1 VLPYSGLSITGRRRR
16 AAGFEGR
23 GSAHAGLLRA
33 LAGLGLLLACAPQSW
48 ASAECQLAFDRWAKR
63 SGELVRTVRE
73 GENLDADARGACV
86 PTEAVRTHLLDGL
99 ARAHVLC
106 AEASPSDQTAQQ
118 TRTMLG
124 INQSFIASLGVC
136 RSDSAEAGAG
146 WVTKAAP
153 EKPRIA
159 APPPPPPKPE
169 PAAPPPPPPKPVAA
183 APVPAPRP
191 ATPPPSPPCLEVLRG
206 QDDQF
211 SLVNR
216 RCPGHTV
223 LAVVETRAAG
233 GETVCRGYAIS
244 QILAVRAPKATP
256 PRVNH
261 ECVLSQGPCNKDRLG
276 TMFPEC
282 DW

>member
-1 VLPYSGLSITGRRRR
+1 MGQRRR
-16 AAGFEGR
+16 AAGFDGR
-23 GSAHAGLLRA
+23 GSAQAGLLRA
-33 LAGLGLLLACAPQSW
+33 LAGFGLLLACAPQAW

-73 GENLDADARGACV
+73 GENPDANARGACV

-136 RSDSAEAGAG
+136 RSDSSEAGAG

-153 EKPRIA
+153 EKPRIVT
-159 APPPPPPKPE
+159 PPPLPPKPVLV
-169 PAAPPPPPPKPVAA
+169 APPPPPPKPVAA
-183 APVPAPRP
+183 APVPAAPRP
-191 ATPPPSPPCLEVLRG
+191 VTTPPSPRCLEILHG
-206 QDDQF
+206 QGDQY
-211 SLVNR
+211 SLVNQG
-216 RCPGHTV
+216 CPGHIV
-223 LAVVETRAAG
+223 LAVIETRAAG
-233 GETVCRGYAIS
+233 GETVCRGYTIS
-244 QILAVRAPKATP
+244 QALAVRAPKAAP

-261 ECVLSQGPCNKDRLG
+261 ECVLSQGQCNQDRLG
-276 TMFPEC
+276 NMFPEC

>member
-1 VLPYSGLSITGRRRR
+1 VLPYSGLSIVGRL
-16 AAGFEGR
+16 AANFEGR

-33 LAGLGLLLACAPQSW
+33 LAGLGLLACAPQAW
-48 ASAECQLAFDRWAKR
+48 ANAECQLAFDRWAKR

-73 GENLDADARGACV
+73 SENPDADARGACV

-106 AEASPSDQTAQQ
+106 AEALPSDQTAQH

-136 RSDSAEAGAG
+136 RSNSAEAGAG

-153 EKPRIA
+153 APEKPRIV
-159 APPPPPPKPE
+159 APPPPPPKPVL
-169 PAAPPPPPPKPVAA
+169 AAPPPPPPKPVAA
-183 APVPAPRP
+183 APIPAAPKP
-191 ATPPPSPPCLEVLRG
+191 ATPPPSPRCLEVLHG
-206 QDDQF
+206 QDDQY

-216 RCPGHTV
+216 GCPGHIV
-223 LAVVETRAAG
+223 LAVIETRAAG
-233 GETVCRGYAIS
+233 GETACRGYAIN
-244 QILAVRAPKATP
+244 QTLAVRAPKATP

-261 ECVLSQGPCNKDRLG
+261 ECILSQGPCNQDRLG
-276 TMFPEC
+276 NMFPEC